1 LPADAFSEQRPC
13 FQATSLFFGK
23 KENLRSEGGKVIN
36 TLDLP
41 ASFLIKG
48 QSMQLRL

>member
-1 LPADAFSEQRPC
+1 MLFPSNALASRPQAWFWAEKKSSE
-13 FQATSLFFGK
+13 TK
-23 KENLRSEGGKVIN
+23 GGKVIKI
-36 TLDLP
+36 LDLP